1 MMEAV
6 TSALRREIYKLIND
20 YLKRLFFVVFKL
32 LVANF

>member
-6 TSALRREIYKLIND
+6 TSALQGEICKLIDDN
-20 YLKRLFFVVFKL
+20 LKRLFFVVFEL